1 MYYNLRIGTCKMSH
15 IKYKKR
21 LIETKIKRKL
31 LYSGAVLI
39 DGAKWSGKSTTA
51 TQYAKTIIKLQDTD
65 TKNKYKTLVG
75 LSKTEILSGDPPIL
89 FDEWQ
94 EVPEIWDYIRMNV
107 DETQAKGKFLL
118 TGSTKKQNVKTMH
131 TGTGR
136 INSVM
141 MRPMSLFESGESTG
155 SVSLKSLFE
164 KAKIEPL
171 YSEISVRDIAELI
184 CRGGWPGT
192 LTLPK
197 DLQLDIP
204 KDLLSGILREDIDEV
219 DGIKK
224 DKEKLKKIIKS
235 YARNISTLATNKTIY
250 RDQNYENIVEAPT
263 FEKHINALK
272 ALYIVEDVPPW
283 SFKIRSSSRLKQG
296 YKKQLVDPS
305 IAVAA
310 LDLSP
315 DKLLQDFETFG
326 FFFES
331 IVTRDLRVYSDMLDA
346 SVYYYRDSS
355 GLEVDLVLEL
365 PDGRWAG
372 VEVKLGLNELD
383 KAAKNLLKL
392 AKLAAKE
399 PEFLMIVTNS
409 QMAYTRPE
417 DGIHVVPLG
426 CLRD

>member
-1 MYYNLRIGTCKMSH
+1 MYYNLCRGANKMSH
-15 IKYKKR
+15 IEYKKR
-21 LIETKIKRKL
+21 LIETKIKKKL

-39 DGAKWSGKSTTA
+39 DGAKWSGKTTTA
-51 TQYAKTIIKLQDTD
+51 MQYAKTIIKLQDID
-65 TKNKYKTLVG
+65 TRKKYKTLVA
-75 LSKTEILSGDPPIL
+75 LSKTEILSGEPPIL

-107 DETQAKGKFLL
+107 DETQEKGNFLL

-164 KAKIEPL
+164 KAKIAPVD
-171 YSEISVRDIAELI
+171 SEISVRGIAELI

-197 DLQLDIP
+197 DLQFDIP

-224 DKEKLKKIIKS
+224 DKEKLYKIIKS

-250 RDQNYENIVEAPT
+250 CDQNYENIVEAPT
-263 FEKHINALK
+263 FEKHLNALK

-296 YKKQLVDPS
+296 YKKQFVDPS

-331 IVTRDLRVYSDMLDA
+331 IVTRDLRVYADMLDA
-346 SVYYYRDSS
+346 RVYYYRDSS
-355 GLEVDLVLEL
+355 GLEVDLILEL